1 MASKDYIKLY
11 RSLLDWEWFTDGN
24 VLRLWIYILLK
35 ANWKDGK
42 FKGEEI
48 KRGSF
53 VTSYETMM
61 AETKLTKQEIRTALK
76 KLENTGEI
84 SKKITSHQQVITV
97 EKYEFMQEVKQ
108 ESNISSTSHQHLDN
122 ISSTPIEEYKKE
134 RSKEGKNKELPT
146 KYINNNMCKPTVEEV
161 QKYIDEKGYHFSAEE
176 FVAYYESNG
185 WRVGRNPMKSWKAAT
200 VTWERNFKPKKN
212 TGKSFIG
219 VTDEIERK
227 LGL

>member
-11 RSLLDWEWFTDGN
+11 RSLLDWEWFTDKN
-24 VLRLWIYILLK
+24 VLLLWIYILLK
-35 ANWKDGK
+35 ATWKDVRL
-42 FKGEEI
+42 KGNVV

-53 VTSYETMM
+53 VTTYERITL
-61 AETKLTKQEIRTALK
+61 ETGLTTSQIRTALK
-76 KLENTGEI
+76 KLELTGEI
-84 SKKITSHQQVITV
+84 TKKIAGKSQLITV
-97 EKYEFMQEVKQ
+97 EKYDFMQSVDTKR
-108 ESNISSTSHQHLDN
+108 DN
-122 ISSTPIEEYKKE
+122 EIAGKSQDDDREIATEEEYKKE
-134 RSKEGKNKELPT
+134 RNKEIKNKELPT
-146 KYINNNMCKPTVEEV
+146 KNINNNMCKPTVEEV

-176 FVAYYESNG
+176 FVAFYDSNG

-200 VTWERNFKPKKN
+200 VTWERNYRPKKN